1 MDSAAKIPLL
11 DEISMAAKPS
21 DGSLVRFR
29 CMIQD
34 NLDKVMKHKRAGTTD
49 LRYRLGVDGDSEA
62 HLSDDFYDV
71 ERFIGISVPGKRVG
85 RTVSAREPFEDTGD
99 SDPATRASG
108 ASGILTDLDNP
119 PDLIPAAESEA
130 TLPHRTSGKSAT
142 SPHTLPGHFV
152 DAVTREA
159 RVSALINICDSQYD
173 IKLHEVVEI
182 IGIVYTCAAYEDN
195 LPAVDYVIETIAVT
209 KGFQS
214 DHLIKPGPVDIQSA
228 RIAIKSVLTK
238 LLQGDETA
246 AEYLLLQL
254 VSARVGASDTG
265 IPLGSWGLNLSG
277 ADGVDLSLLSAFIRS
292 CVPDPVISVQASNEV
307 LLNEKFYPH
316 RPIEND
322 FTIPGILQ
330 LPSGSL
336 CIIDERPLHE
346 GNVNALNIL
355 AISKAVREQELMAIF
370 GSSDVIKFNLDVRFV
385 ILNGTAPS
393 SMFSKAEPAYG
404 VLGSCPFVSVLIKP
418 QSDHICKSSDIIL
431 ADRDMELL
439 RTYIQT
445 TRACLKDVIIPESII
460 EDFQTEWVEAR
471 KADPNIPV
479 EDLDIWAT
487 LLRNVA
493 ASQGKAEVTREVV
506 EHILQLEADRRHRLS
521 SLSKTQ
527 NHGSSK
533 CQSVV
538 TGA

>member
-1 MDSAAKIPLL
+1 
-11 DEISMAAKPS
+11 
-21 DGSLVRFR
+21 
-29 CMIQD
+29 MIQD
-34 NLDKVMKHKRAGTTD
+34 NLDKVMKHKRAGSTD
-49 LRYRLGVDGDSEA
+49 LRYRLGVDGNSEA
-62 HLSDDFYDV
+62 QLSDEFYDV
-71 ERFIGISVPGKRVG
+71 ERFIGISVPGIRIG
-85 RTVSAREPFEDTGD
+85 LTASAHESLHKNGD
-99 SDPATRASG
+99 EGDPAQRASS
-108 ASGILTDLDNP
+108 APDIFKDLDNP
-119 PDLIPAAESEA
+119 PDLIPAAESVA
-130 TLPHRTSGKSAT
+130 MLPHRTAGKSFT
-142 SPHTLPGHFV
+142 SPHTLPGHCV
-152 DAVTREA
+152 DSGTREA

-182 IGIVYTCAAYEDN
+182 VGIVYNCAAYEDN
-195 LPAVDYVIETIAVT
+195 LPAVDYVIETIAV
-209 KGFQS
+209 KQVIQS
-214 DHLIKPGPVDIQSA
+214 SALIKLAPAEIQSA

-238 LLQGDETA
+238 LLQGDETV

-277 ADGVDLSLLSAFIRS
+277 ADRVDLSLLSAFIRS
-292 CVPDPVISVQASNEV
+292 CSSDPVISVQASNDV

-370 GSSDVIKFNLDVRFV
+370 GSSDVIKFKLDVRFL
-385 ILNGTAPS
+385 ILNGATPN

-404 VLGSCPFVSVLIKP
+404 VMGSCPFVSVLIKP
-418 QSDHICKSSDIIL
+418 QSDHICKSSDISL
-431 ADRDMELL
+431 ADRDLELL
-439 RTYIQT
+439 RTYVQT
-445 TRACLKDVIIPESII
+445 TRACLKDVVIPEAII
-460 EDFQTEWVEAR
+460 DHFQTEWVEAR
-471 KADPNIPV
+471 KADPTIPV

-506 EHILQLEADRRHRLS
+506 EHILQLEADRRHRLR

-527 NHGSSK
+527 NHGSTE